1 MPRSDSLNSLKRLAE
16 ETRFFGADG
25 PVTYRTAHACL
36 DVLGALNSDAGGTMA
51 QMPLPTHVA
60 VAVQLD
66 GLPRLRIRSAQMGPP
81 VGESEVVVPLEGA
94 GFGAVGEKAAWA
106 AGIVALW
113 PQVRQG
119 SAAGEGASIL
129 IHSDIPQGAGQSSS
143 TALLAAVALA
153 MAEQRQAPA
162 PLAIAQRVAAAEAV
176 LARGSAERIAT
187 GPIIHALT
195 CLHRRGEGGR
205 PQVLRYSAQPHRF
218 VGPVPLPE
226 NVRMLALD
234 TGVRYATGHAGWS
247 TGRAGME
254 EFRTAAAMGLRIVE
268 TIYRDLGQRHT
279 PLHGYLANV
288 SPLLYRQ
295 YFRALLPRR
304 MRAGDFVR
312 TYGPLAELAVESEE
326 DKARVYRVRT
336 AVDHLIAEH
345 EHAEQFLQA
354 MEELAEAGDL
364 GMEEGERQRTLA
376 RAGRLLLASHHSYRL
391 RLELSCREADWL
403 VDRLMEAGP
412 ERGVYGARITGTG
425 GGGTVA
431 ALLART
437 AEATEALLE
446 VMKAYNHVTGLVL
459 GVTEG

>member
-1 MPRSDSLNSLKRLAE
+1 
-16 ETRFFGADG
+16 
-25 PVTYRTAHACL
+25 
-36 DVLGALNSDAGGTMA
+36 
-51 QMPLPTHVA
+51 
-60 VAVQLD
+60 
-66 GLPRLRIRSAQMGPP
+66 
-81 VGESEVVVPLEGA
+81 
-94 GFGAVGEKAAWA
+94 
-106 AGIVALW
+106 
-113 PQVRQG
+113 
-119 SAAGEGASIL
+119 L

-143 TALLAAVALA
+143 TALLAAIALA
-153 MAEQRQAPA
+153 LADQRQAPA

-176 LARGSAERIAT
+176 VARGSAKRIAT

-195 CLHRRGEGGR
+195 CLHSRGAR

-226 NVRMLALD
+226 SVRMLALD

-247 TGRAGME
+247 AGRGGGGME

-268 TIYRDLGQRHT
+268 TIYRDLGQPHT
-279 PLHGYLANV
+279 PLHGYLANT

-312 TYGPLAELAVESEE
+312 TYGPLPELAADSDDE
-326 DKARVYRVRT
+326 KTRLYRVRT
-336 AVDHLIAEH
+336 AVDHLISEH

-354 MEELAEAGDL
+354 LEELAEAAPGDS
-364 GMEEGERQRTLA
+364 GMDEAERQRTLQ

-412 ERGVYGARITGTG
+412 ERGIYGARITGTG

-437 AEATEALLE
+437 PAATDAFLE

>member
-1 MPRSDSLNSLKRLAE
+1 MPRSDALSSLQRLAE
-16 ETRFFGADG
+16 ERRFFRADF

-36 DVLGALNSDAGGTMA
+36 DVLGGLNAEAGGTMA
-51 QMPLPTHVA
+51 QMPLPVHVA
-60 VAVQLD
+60 VAAQVD
-66 GLPRLRIRSAQMGPP
+66 DEPRLRIRSAQIGPP
-81 VGESEVVVPLEGA
+81 VGDPEVIVREGA
-94 GFGAVGEKAAWA
+94 ALPPEAAWA

-113 PQVRQG
+113 SLEKP
-119 SAAGEGASIL
+119 AAARGASIL

-143 TALLAAVALA
+143 TALLAATAWALTVP
-153 MAEQRQAPA
+153 RQTLS
-162 PLAIAQRVAAAEAV
+162 PLAVAQRVAAAEA
-176 LARGSAERIAT
+176 LAAQGSAERIAT

-195 CLHRRGEGGR
+195 CIHTRGAQ
-205 PQVLRYSAQPHRF
+205 PQMLRYSAQPHRF
-218 VGPVPLPE
+218 VGVVPLPAA
-226 NVRMLALD
+226 VRLLALD
-234 TGVRYATGHAGWS
+234 TGVRYAAGHAGWNLPHR
-247 TGRAGME
+247 GAMRDLGELHA
-254 EFRTAAAMGLRIVE
+254 AAAMGKRLIE
-268 TIYRDLGQRHT
+268 TIYGDLGQRHT
-279 PLHGYLANV
+279 PLHGYLANA

-312 TYGPLAELAVESEE
+312 THGPLPELPLESEE
-326 DKARVYRVRT
+326 DQARLYRVRT
-336 AVDHLIAEH
+336 AVDHLLSEH

-354 MEELAEAGDL
+354 LEELAETGPGALTD
-364 GMEEGERQRTLA
+364 EAERQRVLQ

-437 AEATEALLE
+437 PAATEALLE
-446 VMKAYNHVTGLVL
+446 VMKAYNHVTGLAL
-459 GVTEG
+459 GVTEA

>member
-1 MPRSDSLNSLKRLAE
+1 MPRTDALTSLKRLAE
-16 ETRFFGADG
+16 ELRFFRTGL

-36 DVLGALNSDAGGTMA
+36 DVLGGLNSEAGGTMA
-51 QMPLPTHVA
+51 QMPLPLHVA
-60 VAVQLD
+60 VAVQVD
-66 GLPRLRIRSAQMGPP
+66 EESRLRIRSAQIGPP
-81 VGESEVVVPLEGA
+81 VGEPEVLVRMGDVLAPE
-94 GFGAVGEKAAWA
+94 AAWA

-113 PQVRQG
+113 SLEKPG
-119 SAAGEGASIL
+119 AARGATIL
-129 IHSDIPQGAGQSSS
+129 IHGDIPQGAGQSSS
-143 TALLAAVALA
+143 TALLAAAAWALA
-153 MAEQRQAPA
+153 APRQALS
-162 PLAIAQRVAAAEAV
+162 PLIIAQRVAAAEA
-176 LARGSAERIAT
+176 LAAKGSAERIAT

-195 CLHRRGEGGR
+195 CIHTRGTQ

-218 VGPVPLPE
+218 VGAVPLPAT
-226 NVRMLALD
+226 VRMLALD
-234 TGVRYATGHAGWS
+234 TGVRYAAGHAGWNM
-247 TGRAGME
+247 THLGVMRDMG
-254 EFRTAAAMGLRIVE
+254 EFHAAAAMGKRLIE
-268 TIYRDLGQRHT
+268 TIYGDLGQRHT
-279 PLHGYLANV
+279 PLHGYLANT

-295 YFRALLPRR
+295 YFRSLLPRR

-312 TYGPLAELAVESEE
+312 THGPLPELPPETEE
-326 DKARVYRVRT
+326 DQSRMYRVRT
-336 AVDHLIAEH
+336 AVDHLLNEH

-354 MEELAEAGDL
+354 LEELAEAAPSASGLMD
-364 GMEEGERQRTLA
+364 EAERQRVLQ

-437 AEATEALLE
+437 PTATEALLE

-459 GVTEG
+459 GVTEA

>member
-1 MPRSDSLNSLKRLAE
+1 MPRSDALTSLQRLAGE
-16 ETRFFGADG
+16 LRFFHGDL

-36 DVLGALNSDAGGTMA
+36 DVLGGLNAEAGGTMA
-51 QMPLPTHVA
+51 QMPLPLHVA
-60 VAVQLD
+60 VAAQVD
-66 GLPRLRIRSAQMGPP
+66 AEPRLRIRSAQIAPP
-81 VGESEVVVPLEGA
+81 VGEPEVIVRLGDALAPE
-94 GFGAVGEKAAWA
+94 AAWA

-113 PQVRQG
+113 TQEKPT
-119 SAAGEGASIL
+119 AARGASIL

-143 TALLAAVALA
+143 TALLAAAAWALA
-153 MAEQRQAPA
+153 DPRQALS
-162 PLAIAQRVAAAEAV
+162 PLAIVQRVAAAEV
-176 LARGSAERIAT
+176 LAARGSAERIAT
-187 GPIIHALT
+187 GPIICALT
-195 CLHRRGEGGR
+195 CIHTRGAN

-218 VGPVPLPE
+218 VGPVPLPA

-234 TGVRYATGHAGWS
+234 TGVRYAAGHAGWS
-247 TGRAGME
+247 ISRSGGTGDME
-254 EFRTAAAMGLRIVE
+254 ELHAAAAMGRHVIE
-268 TIYRDLGQRHT
+268 TIYGDLGRPAT
-279 PLHGYLANV
+279 PLQGYLANT

-312 TYGPLAELAVESEE
+312 THGPLPELLLETEE
-326 DKARVYRVRT
+326 DQARLYRVRT
-336 AVDHLIAEH
+336 AVDHLLSEH

-354 MEELAEAGDL
+354 LEELADAAPAGPGAMDEA
-364 GMEEGERQRTLA
+364 ERQRILQ

-437 AEATEALLE
+437 PAATDALLE
-446 VMKAYNHVTGLVL
+446 VMKAYNQVTGLVL
-459 GVTEG
+459 GVTEA